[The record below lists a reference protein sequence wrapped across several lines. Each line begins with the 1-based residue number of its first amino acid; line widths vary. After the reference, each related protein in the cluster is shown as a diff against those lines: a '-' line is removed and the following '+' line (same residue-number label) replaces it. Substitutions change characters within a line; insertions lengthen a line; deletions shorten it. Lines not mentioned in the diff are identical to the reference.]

1 MSMFTSRLRP
11 VAYLAIGVL
20 TLALAQ
26 SANAQGCRGGG
37 GGMGYSRGGMGGYTG
52 GGYSNNGYSNSGY
65 AGGTGQS
72 NGMMGGYQGQG
83 LNSSGSQNYSS
94 PLLLSSNTNATV
106 NNPSTV
112 LAHTDDLKLT
122 SKQVQSLEKMLS
134 SGKQRAALVLT
145 KVQRKQLAAIIGP
158 ARKSGSI

>member
-1 MSMFTSRLRP
+1 
-11 VAYLAIGVL
+11 
-20 TLALAQ
+20 
-26 SANAQGCRGGG
+26 
-37 GGMGYSRGGMGGYTG
+37 
-52 GGYSNNGYSNSGY
+52 
-65 AGGTGQS
+65 
-72 NGMMGGYQGQG
+72 MMGGYQGQG

-145 KVQRKQLAAIIGP
+145 KVQRKQLAEIIGP

>member
-52 GGYSNNGYSNSGY
+52 GG
-65 AGGTGQS
+65 
-72 NGMMGGYQGQG
+72 
-83 LNSSGSQNYSS
+83 
-94 PLLLSSNTNATV
+94 
-106 NNPSTV
+106 
-112 LAHTDDLKLT
+112 
-122 SKQVQSLEKMLS
+122 
-134 SGKQRAALVLT
+134 
-145 KVQRKQLAAIIGP
+145 
-158 ARKSGSI
+158 